1 MRDINIWVQN
11 PNSNSWSEMY
21 PELNYNQFWKLT
33 FTFEESDIYFQIQER
48 TLVLLLI
55 NLVIRLE
62 DWVRTIMF

>member
-1 MRDINIWVQN
+1 MRDMNIWVQN

>member
-1 MRDINIWVQN
+1 MRDMNIWVQN

-21 PELNYNQFWKLT
+21 PELNDNQFWKLT

-62 DWVRTIMF
+62 DRVCTIMF

>member
-1 MRDINIWVQN
+1 MRDMNIWVQN
-11 PNSNSWSEMY
+11 PNSNSRCKMY

-62 DWVRTIMF
+62 D

>member
-1 MRDINIWVQN
+1 
-11 PNSNSWSEMY
+11 MY

-33 FTFEESDIYFQIQER
+33 CTFEESDIYFQIQER

-62 DWVRTIMF
+62 D

>member
-1 MRDINIWVQN
+1 
-11 PNSNSWSEMY
+11 MY

-62 DWVRTIMF
+62 DWVCTIMF

>member
-1 MRDINIWVQN
+1 MRDIWVQN

>member
-1 MRDINIWVQN
+1 
-11 PNSNSWSEMY
+11 MY

-62 DWVRTIMF
+62 DRVCTIMF

>member
-1 MRDINIWVQN
+1 
-11 PNSNSWSEMY
+11 MY

>member
-1 MRDINIWVQN
+1 
-11 PNSNSWSEMY
+11 MY
-21 PELNYNQFWKLT
+21 PELNYTQFWKLT

-62 DWVRTIMF
+62 D